1 MDDCN
6 DAEKISKKSYS
17 RFLSTQADLISA
29 VSSIKNKEEIC
40 ISKIIK

>member
-17 RFLSTQADLISA
+17 RFQYTQADLIIA
-29 VSSIKNKEEIC
+29 VSSIKNREKL
-40 ISKIIK
+40 